1 MTDVQQIKKIWL
13 DGKSKVYTELEGVAN
28 EKALLKYF
36 KHVSAFRHT
45 GQLEVYH
52 SLINKFYPKRLSFS
66 YLGMITRTKLAVLD
80 HNCRTNRNYTVF
92 SNGEIPHKVSYANVT
107 NQWVANKMRV
117 PKEKQY
123 LSDLLNEVL
132 QIVCN
137 AVKAE
142 LLHFPET
149 PSNIAPVQNLGKEIA
164 VQKML
169 SRFR

>member
-1 MTDVQQIKKIWL
+1 
-13 DGKSKVYTELEGVAN
+13 
-28 EKALLKYF
+28 
-36 KHVSAFRHT
+36 
-45 GQLEVYH
+45 
-52 SLINKFYPKRLSFS
+52 
-66 YLGMITRTKLAVLD
+66 
-80 HNCRTNRNYTVF
+80 
-92 SNGEIPHKVSYANVT
+92 
-107 NQWVANKMRV
+107 MRV

-142 LLHFPET
+142 LLYFPET